1 MRTENPPDGHGD
13 GHPQIMNVA
22 YARSPT
28 PAPPGGRGKIRAS
41 LRDVHANRIHDH
53 VFDTGNDAAE
63 RSTRM
68 VMWITAVMMVIEI
81 VAGWWF
87 NSMALLAD
95 GWHMSSHAVAI
106 GLSAFAYATA
116 RRYAKDPRFAFGTW
130 KIEILGGF
138 ASAIFL
144 LGVAVMMLVGSL
156 ERIVS
161 PQTIQYREAIVI
173 AILGLVVNLAC
184 ALILG
189 KAHHSGHGHSHEH
202 DHGNHHHDHEPHHDL
217 NLKSAYLHV
226 IADAATSVLAIAAL
240 FGGWI
245 YGWSWLDPVMGIVG
259 AVLVAVWAKGLIA
272 DTGKVLLDREM
283 DHPVVD
289 EIREVVEA
297 DAAGEDTRITDLHVW
312 RVGKKVYSCAMT
324 VVTHDRDLTPE
335 LLRKRLSA
343 HEEIVHSTI
352 EIHYRPEE
360 HVA

>member
-1 MRTENPPDGHGD
+1 MHG
-13 GHPQIMNVA
+13 
-22 YARSPT
+22 
-28 PAPPGGRGKIRAS
+28 
-41 LRDVHANRIHDH
+41 H

-63 RSTRM
+63 RSTRV
-68 VMWITAVMMVIEI
+68 VMWITAVMMVVEI
-81 VAGWWF
+81 AAGWWF

-106 GLSAFAYATA
+106 GLSAMAYATA

-144 LGVAVMMLVGSL
+144 LGGAVMMVVGSV

-161 PQTIQYREAIVI
+161 PQPIQYQEAIVI
-173 AILGLVVNLAC
+173 AVLGLAVNVIC

-189 KAHHSGHGHSHEH
+189 KAHHHDHGHSHGH
-202 DHGNHHHDHEPHHDL
+202 DHGHVHHHGDHHDL

-226 IADAATSVLAIAAL
+226 IADAATSVLAIVAL
-240 FGGWI
+240 VGGWI

-259 AVLVAVWAKGLIA
+259 AVLVAVWAKGLIT

-289 EIREVVEA
+289 EIREVVETGP
-297 DAAGEDTRITDLHVW
+297 DAGDARITDLHVW
-312 RVGKKVYSCAMT
+312 RVGKQVYSCALT
-324 VVTHDRDLTPE
+324 VVTHDSALTPDVVRE
-335 LLRKRLSA
+335 RLSV

-352 EIHYRPEE
+352 EIHHCPDAPTDAVR
-360 HVA
+360 ATA